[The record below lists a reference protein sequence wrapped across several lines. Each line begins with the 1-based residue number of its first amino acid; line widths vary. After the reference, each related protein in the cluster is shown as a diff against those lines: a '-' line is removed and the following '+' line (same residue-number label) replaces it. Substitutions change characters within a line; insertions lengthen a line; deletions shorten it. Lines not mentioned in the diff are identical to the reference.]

1 MKELASKISP
11 AERKVLEV
19 LWQAGEPLPIA
30 AVREGL
36 ESSGWDGSTVKTLL
50 RRLCEKQAVSAEK
63 REVFYYRPLLT
74 REEYRDWST
83 QELIERV
90 YQGSALDLV
99 AGLVR
104 REQLTAS
111 DLEELRAIVA
121 GEDGHG

>member
-19 LWQAGEPLPIA
+19 LWRAGEPLPIA

-121 GEDGHG
+121 GEEGHG

>member
-63 REVFYYRPLLT
+63 REGFRPLLT

-90 YQGSALDLV
+90 YQGSVLDLV

-121 GEDGHG
+121 GEEGHG

>member
-99 AGLVR
+99 TGLVR

-121 GEDGHG
+121 GEEGHG

>member
-121 GEDGHG
+121 GEEGHG

>member
-19 LWQAGEPLPIA
+19 LWQAEEPLPIA

-121 GEDGHG
+121 GEEEHG

>member
-19 LWQAGEPLPIA
+19 LWRAGEPLPIA

-63 REVFYYRPLLT
+63 REVFYYWPLLT

-121 GEDGHG
+121 GEEGHG